1 MSSNKKAKGQFYTV
15 RSNYILDGFDEFL
28 TEGGITK
35 IVEPFAGQGDLLDWI
50 RTQFDKALAQFDG
63 AKAKFDGSE
72 QPLPVISYDLD
83 PKRPDIVQR
92 DTLLDPPDYTGA
104 FVLTNPPFLARNKA
118 ADKTVF
124 DRYGTNDL
132 YKCFLAS
139 LTGRSKPEA
148 GILILP
154 VGFFLSVRPLDELC
168 RHSFLSTFRV
178 VSVRCF
184 EEAVF
189 PDTSTS
195 VVALAFTRSDE
206 PLSEQ
211 EIPWTFLPSGDKR
224 TFRIQAATGWMVG
237 GEIYKMPDPL
247 HVQVRRHVVD
257 LPLAEGEQQLNLTLT
272 ALDSGSHEGTR
283 ISLSYKEGY
292 VYPGIHCARTFAT
305 LRVRGLD
312 RILTGEEQVAL
323 AAKFNAWLEA
333 KRAETRS
340 LFLPQYRESKEY
352 ARKRMPFELAYKVVA
367 NMLAGTL

>member
-1 MSSNKKAKGQFYTV
+1 MSTKKAKGQFYTV
-15 RSNYILDGFDEFL
+15 RSNYILDGFEIP
-28 TEGGITK
+28 TGGKQGEGITK
-35 IVEPFAGQGDLLDWI
+35 IVEPFAGQGDLLEWI
-50 RTQFDKALAQFDG
+50 RSFFDRTKALAQI
-63 AKAKFDGSE
+63 DGSE

-132 YKCFLAS
+132 YKCFLAT
-139 LTGRSKPEA
+139 LTQADRPKPEA

-195 VVALAFTRSDE
+195 VVALSFRKSDE

-211 EIPWTFLPSGDKR
+211 EIPWTFLPSGHQQ
-224 TFRIQAATGWMVG
+224 TFLIKAATGWMVG
-237 GEIYKMPDPL
+237 GEIYKMPDP
-247 HVQVRRHVVD
+247 VNIQVRRHTID

-272 ALDSGSHEGTR
+272 ALDSGSHEGQQ

-312 RILTGEEQVAL
+312 HILTGEEQVAL
-323 AAKFNAWLEA
+323 AAKFNAWLQQ

-340 LFLPQYRESKEY
+340 QFLPQYRESKDY